1 MEKKHSIAEVRQRI
15 DEIDDTMLELLK
27 ERLECAKSIGKLK
40 SETKRAKWDPQREL
54 EIYER
59 LRRNN
64 KDVFPPKAL
73 YSIFHEIITS
83 CRLSQRKAVV
93 AYLGPEA
100 TYTHLAGVKY
110 FGQSAD
116 YMPMESIAE
125 VFQEVERERVHY
137 GIIPVENSIEGAVT
151 YSLDSFLI
159 YKVQICGEIEL
170 PISHNLVNRSG
181 NIEDI
186 KTVASHAQS
195 LAQCRQWLRKHL
207 PDIPTLPVFS
217 TAASAKMAAEDPS
230 IGAIAGSLAITTYQL
245 QVVVKGIEDFQGNT
259 TRFLVLGKKSPSKSG
274 SDKTSILIGLIN
286 RPGALNEILTILSA
300 KNIDLAKLE
309 SRPTKDKVWKYMF
322 FLDMIGH
329 IDDPAIYE
337 ACNILRQICAYFE
350 LLGSYP
356 RADAVAL
363 SS

>member
-1 MEKKHSIAEVRQRI
+1 MEKKKNIAEVRERI
-15 DEIDDTMLELLK
+15 DEIDDNLLSLLK
-27 ERLECAKSIGKLK
+27 ERLECAKTIGKLK

-59 LRRNN
+59 LRQQND
-64 KDVFPPKAL
+64 DVFPPKAL

-83 CRLSQRKAVV
+83 CRLSQRKAIV

-110 FGQSAD
+110 FGQSAE
-116 YMPMESIAE
+116 YQPMESIAE
-125 VFQEVERERVHY
+125 VFQEVERERVQY

-151 YSLDSFLI
+151 YSLDSFLV

-170 PISHNLVNRSG
+170 PINHNLVNRSS

-207 PDIPTLPVFS
+207 PDVPTLPVFS
-217 TAASAKMAAEDPS
+217 TAAAAKMAADDPT

-245 QVVVKGIEDFQGNT
+245 QVVVKGIEDYQGNT

-274 SDKTSILIGLIN
+274 SDKTSVLIGLIN

-309 SRPTKDKVWKYMF
+309 SRPTKGKAWKYMF

-356 RADAVAL
+356 RADAIAL
-363 SS
+363 SA